1 MRRRDLLIL
10 GGAAV
15 AWPIAAHAQQKTMPV
30 IGFLS
35 SRSPG
40 EAALLVAAFR
50 QGLNETGY
58 IEGQNLAIEYRWA
71 EGHYDRL
78 PALAADLVERKVAV
92 IAALGGTPSARS
104 AKNATPTIPI
114 VFSMGDDP
122 VAIGLIASLARPG
135 GNLTGLSFLVTEL
148 TPKRLELLIELVPQ
162 AKMIALLINPANTG
176 AERSVRETQEA
187 ARAKGVQLPILKAGT
202 ESEIDAAFSS
212 LVQLQA
218 GALVVQ
224 ADPFLDGQREQL
236 VALAARHAVP
246 AIYGFREFAASGGL
260 ITYGT
265 SLTAVYRQVGT
276 YVGNILKGANPA
288 DLPVQQ
294 PTKFELVVNL
304 KTAKALGLTVPQS
317 ILARADEV
325 IE

>member
-1 MRRRDLLIL
+1 
-10 GGAAV
+10 V
-15 AWPIAAHAQQKTMPV
+15 AWPIAAHAQQKAMPV

-162 AKMIALLINPANTG
+162 AKVIALLINPANTG
-176 AERSVRETQEA
+176 AQRSVRETQEA

-317 ILARADEV
+317 LLARADEV